1 MFEKFLKRSSW
12 TDIVISIIFIIFGVL
27 LVAKPEETKGAISI
41 ILGILFIAMGVLKLI
56 EYYTSETK
64 DDLMLTVAL
73 VTVIFGVIIL
83 FASDAVLTFFRVI
96 LGVWIIV
103 TGVMD
108 LQTILIWKQVR
119 SPYWTVSLLL
129 TIFMILSGIII
140 LVNQG
145 IVLTVLGGLI
155 IVYGIL
161 DIIDRLIFMKKIDD
175 YMKD

>member
-119 SPYWTVSLLL
+119 SPYWTVTLLL

-161 DIIDRLIFMKKIDD
+161 DIIDRLIFMKKIND